1 VPCEQSSFS
10 AEKSIL
16 HARLACI
23 AQDTLRKAEKSSR
36 SQAERLKERE
46 IKSFRTMTT
55 NNIQNRLITPELE
68 EALKGYPL
76 YSQDGKK
83 KDATCIVVFSLGN
96 VRWYIMEGQ
105 REGDDFTF
113 YGIVAGLQETEYGYA
128 SANEMASI
136 AYDASEYGLGTLRFE
151 QDKQFKP
158 CNLSEIE
165 DEELQEFLSRLY
177 DKD

>member
-1 VPCEQSSFS
+1 M
-10 AEKSIL
+10 A
-16 HARLACI
+16 
-23 AQDTLRKAEKSSR
+23 
-36 SQAERLKERE
+36 
-46 IKSFRTMTT
+46 T

-113 YGIVAGLQETEYGYA
+113 YGIVAGLQETEYGYV

-151 QDKQFKP
+151 QDRQFKP

>member
-1 VPCEQSSFS
+1 MKKIENNFAVTGFVGKDAEIRQFS
-10 AEKSIL
+10 TASVARFSLAVGRTEK
-16 HARLACI
+16 
-23 AQDTLRKAEKSSR
+23 
-36 SQAERLKERE
+36 
-46 IKSFRTMTT
+46 
-55 NNIQNRLITPELE
+55 NGE
-68 EALKGYPL
+68 EALKSYPL

-83 KDATCIVVFSLGN
+83 KDATCIVLLTLGN

-165 DEELQEFLSRLY
+165 DEDLQEFLSRLY

>member
-1 VPCEQSSFS
+1 
-10 AEKSIL
+10 
-16 HARLACI
+16 
-23 AQDTLRKAEKSSR
+23 
-36 SQAERLKERE
+36 
-46 IKSFRTMTT
+46 MTT

-105 REGDDFTF
+105 REGDDFTL

-136 AYDASEYGLGTLRFE
+136 AYDPVTSLRLRTKSCRSSYPVSMTKT
-151 QDKQFKP
+151 DV
-158 CNLSEIE
+158 
-165 DEELQEFLSRLY
+165 
-177 DKD
+177 

>member
-1 VPCEQSSFS
+1 M
-10 AEKSIL
+10 A
-16 HARLACI
+16 
-23 AQDTLRKAEKSSR
+23 
-36 SQAERLKERE
+36 
-46 IKSFRTMTT
+46 T

-83 KDATCIVVFSLGN
+83 KDATCIVLLTLGN
-96 VRWYIMEGQ
+96 IRWYIMEGQ
-105 REGDDFTF
+105 QEGNDFTF

-128 SANEMASI
+128 SANEMASVS
-136 AYDASEYGLGTLRFE
+136 YDANEYGLGMLRFE

-158 CNLSEIE
+158 CTLAEIE
-165 DEELQEFLSRLY
+165 DEELQAFLSRLY